1 MPKPQPVTLRQA
13 FSALSS
19 AQLLGCGDEV
29 VANVSTD
36 TRRISAG
43 SLFVAIKGETF
54 DAHHFV
60 AEAKRSGAAG
70 VIVERWVP
78 GLKPPVLVVSDTRKA
93 YGEIARAWRLKFNLP
108 IISVAGSNGKTTT
121 KEMIASILRAH
132 FGERAYLS
140 TRGNLNNDIGVPQTL
155 LALRPRHQAA
165 VVELGTNH
173 PGEIGELASYTC
185 ATVAVVTNAQR
196 EHQEF
201 LHGVEASALENGAS
215 FAALST
221 QGIAVYP
228 GDDACAPIWREQI
241 GARRRIEFGLAE
253 HAGTFPVWAELDAHP
268 DHFNLMMDQ
277 TTVQVRLSIAGRH
290 NVRNALAAA
299 ASAHAIGLP
308 SDAIV
313 KGLEAFRPAS
323 GRLVGHQLGDGRRLI
338 DDSYNANPDSVR
350 AAVDVLMSLPEP
362 RVLVLGDMGE
372 VGEHGD
378 LYHREVGEYAAQQG
392 INRLYCLGLAT
403 RASVVAFNA
412 ARRDPS
418 DGASCELGLGDSS
431 AVQYAKH
438 FETIEAL
445 LEKVKSQR
453 GSLLVK
459 GSRFMK
465 MERVIAGLGI
475 KREAAEGAH

>member
-1 MPKPQPVTLRQA
+1 MSKPQAVTLRHA

-19 AQLLGCGDEV
+19 ARLLGCGDEV
-29 VANVSTD
+29 LTSVSTD
-36 TRRISAG
+36 TRRIAAG
-43 SLFVAIKGETF
+43 SLFVAIKGEAF

-60 AEAKRSGAAG
+60 PEAKRSGAA
-70 VIVERWVP
+70 VVMVERWIP
-78 GLKPPVLVVSDTRKA
+78 GLKPPALVVSDTRKA
-93 YGEIARAWRLKFNLP
+93 YGEIARAWRLQFRLP
-108 IISVAGSNGKTTT
+108 LISVAGSNGKTTT

-132 FGERAYLS
+132 FGANAYLS

-155 LALRPRHQAA
+155 LALRARHLAG

-173 PGEIGELASYTC
+173 PGEIGELATYTC
-185 ATVAVVTNAQR
+185 ASVALVTNAQR

-215 FAALST
+215 FAALSVD
-221 QGIAVYP
+221 GIAVFP
-228 GDDACAPIWREQI
+228 GDDACAPIWRRQI
-241 GARRRIEFGLAE
+241 GTRRSIEFGLAE
-253 HAGTFPVWAELDAHP
+253 RAGLFPVWAMFDANP
-268 DHFNLMMDQ
+268 NQFNLMLDQ
-277 TTVQVRLSIAGRH
+277 TTLRVRLSIAGRH

-299 ASAHAIGLP
+299 ASAYAIGVP
-308 SDAIV
+308 SEAIV
-313 KGLEAFRPAS
+313 EGLEAFRPAS
-323 GRLVGHQLGDGRRLI
+323 GRLVSHQLGEGRLLI

-392 INRLYCLGLAT
+392 IQRLYCLGLAT
-403 RASVVAFNA
+403 RASVVVFNA
-412 ARRDPS
+412 ARRHLS
-418 DGASCELGLGDSS
+418 DTTSS
-431 AVQYAKH
+431 GQDLESSSTAQYAEH

-445 LEKVKSQR
+445 LEKVTSQR

-475 KREAAEGAH
+475 KREAAAGAH

>member
-1 MPKPQPVTLRQA
+1 MPKPQAVTLRQA
-13 FSALSS
+13 FSALSR

-29 VANVSTD
+29 VASVSTD
-36 TRRISAG
+36 TRRIRAG
-43 SLFVAIKGETF
+43 SLFIAIKGETF

-60 AEAKRSGAAG
+60 PEAKRSGAAA
-70 VIVERWVP
+70 VMVERWVP
-78 GLKPPVLVVSDTRKA
+78 GLKPPALVVTDTRKA
-93 YGEIARAWRLKFNLP
+93 YGEIARAWRLKFSLP
-108 IISVAGSNGKTTT
+108 LISVAGSNGKTTT
-121 KEMIASILRAH
+121 KEMIAAILRAH
-132 FGERAYLS
+132 FGESAYLS

-155 LALRPRHQAA
+155 LALRPRHLAG

-173 PGEIGELASYTC
+173 PGEIGELAAYAC
-185 ATVAVVTNAQR
+185 ASVAVVTNAQR

-215 FAALST
+215 FSALSSD
-221 QGIAVYP
+221 GIAVFP
-228 GDDACAPIWREQI
+228 GDDACASIWRRQI
-241 GARRRIEFGLAE
+241 GARRSLEFGLAE
-253 HAGTFPVWAELDAHP
+253 HAGIFPVWARLDASS
-268 DHFNLMMDQ
+268 DQFNLMLDQ
-277 TTVQVRLSIAGRH
+277 TTLRVRLNIAGRH

-308 SDAIV
+308 SEAIV
-313 KGLEAFRPAS
+313 AGLEAFRPAS
-323 GRLVGHQLGDGRRLI
+323 GRLESHQLSDGRLLI
-338 DDSYNANPDSVR
+338 DDTYNANPDSVR

-403 RASVVAFNA
+403 RASVVVFNA
-412 ARRDPS
+412 ARQDSLNAVAS
-418 DGASCELGLGDSS
+418 DTATATSTAG
-431 AVQYAKH
+431 QYAEHYEK
-438 FETIEAL
+438 IEEL
-445 LEKVKSQR
+445 LEKVQSVR

-459 GSRFMK
+459 GSRFMR

-475 KREAAEGAH
+475 KRESAQGAH

>member
-1 MPKPQPVTLRQA
+1 MLKRQAVSLRQV
-13 FSALSS
+13 FSALSR
-19 AQLLGCGDEV
+19 AQLLGRGDEM
-29 VANVSTD
+29 VACISTD
-36 TRRISAG
+36 TRQIRAG

-60 AEAKRSGAAG
+60 SEAKRSGAA
-70 VIVERWVP
+70 VVMVERWVP
-78 GLKPPVLVVSDTRKA
+78 GLKPPALVVSDTRKA
-93 YGEIARAWRLKFNLP
+93 YGELARAWRLQFSLP
-108 IISVAGSNGKTTT
+108 LMSVAGSNGKTTT
-121 KEMIASILRAH
+121 KEMIASILRTH

-155 LALRPRHQAA
+155 LALRPRHQAG

-173 PGEIGELASYTC
+173 PGEIGELAGYAC

-215 FAALST
+215 FTALGAE
-221 QGIAVYP
+221 GIAVFP
-228 GDDACAPIWREQI
+228 GDDACAPIWRRQT
-241 GARRRIEFGLAE
+241 GARRSIEFGLAE
-253 HAGTFPVWAELDAHP
+253 HAGTFPVWASLDASP
-268 DHFNLMMDQ
+268 DQFNLMLDQ
-277 TTVQVRLSIAGRH
+277 TTVRVRLNIAGRH

-299 ASAHAIGLP
+299 ASVHAIGLP
-308 SDAIV
+308 SEAIA

-323 GRLVGHQLGDGRRLI
+323 GRLESHPLGERFLVI

-362 RVLVLGDMGE
+362 RILVLGDMGE

-378 LYHREVGEYAAQQG
+378 LFHREVGEYAAQQG
-392 INRLYCLGLAT
+392 IHRMYCLGPAT
-403 RASVVAFNA
+403 RASVEVFNA
-412 ARRDPS
+412 TRLGPTALAP
-418 DGASCELGLGDSS
+418 CEQALGNSS
-431 AVQYAKH
+431 ATQYAEH
-438 FETIEAL
+438 FDRIEEL
-445 LEKVKSQR
+445 LEKVKSLH

-475 KREAAEGAH
+475 KQNTAEGAH